1 MFSVVIILGCKRW
14 ASKIPGVL
22 IAVVGSTLAVAIFD
36 LTACANIS
44 VIGPLPQGLPMV
56 RLPLVTVSDLQSL
69 LSAAVAIQPQRQDRV
84 DARISKNWRL
94 TLVLNKQ
101 RHNTLSQC
109 LY

>member
-1 MFSVVIILGCKRW
+1 
-14 ASKIPGVL
+14 
-22 IAVVGSTLAVAIFD
+22 
-36 LTACANIS
+36 
-44 VIGPLPQGLPMV
+44 MV